1 MGAESVQSADAW
13 RIKRTHILLFLISL
27 AIFLISP
34 VVQVSDSRYTA
45 LLSECLIH
53 HHTAALDIY
62 SVPKP
67 RNPGWGMSPQ
77 DVNTYELAYGR
88 GGSITYFFPHG
99 SSILSIP
106 LVGILNAIGISAAT
120 PEGKFSLRGEV
131 VIERVV
137 ASILM
142 AVLTCVFFH
151 SASLMLPLS
160 WSCVV
165 ALGAALG
172 SQIWSTASRGL
183 WAHTW
188 LVLLVGLVVD
198 SLLTSE
204 HRHTRLH
211 PIWIGTL
218 LAWGY
223 FVRPT
228 ASPAIAATTIY
239 VWILHRDCFLA
250 YAATG
255 AAWAAAFVGYWM
267 WSFGTWLPSYYS
279 ASRLDFS
286 EFGTALRGVLV
297 SPSRGMFVYSPAV
310 IFVLYLV
317 ARYWRSVEHREL
329 ASLAFAAIAIH
340 LAIISGYLWWHGGYC
355 YGPRVLTELIPWFV
369 LLAILGLNAM
379 RRAPVESNHRIE
391 IAAGFLLLAIGI
403 SINGRGAWSF
413 AGLDWNLRKSSY
425 LKGGLFDWRY
435 PQFLAGLIE
444 PPKD

>member
-1 MGAESVQSADAW
+1 LQSADAW
-13 RIKRTHILLFLISL
+13 RIKRLHILLFLISL
-27 AIFLISP
+27 AIFLVSP

-45 LLSECLIH
+45 LLSECLLY
-53 HHTAALDIY
+53 HHTAALDVY
-62 SVPKP
+62 SVPRP
-67 RNPGWGMSPQ
+67 RNPGWGLGPQ
-77 DVNTYELAYGR
+77 DVNAYELEYGR
-88 GGSITYFFPHG
+88 GGSITYYFPHG

-120 PEGKFSLRGEV
+120 PEGRLNLAGEIR
-131 VIERVV
+131 IERVI
-137 ASILM
+137 ASLLM

-151 SASLMLPLS
+151 SASLMLPVTWS
-160 WSCVV
+160 WVV

-204 HRHTRLH
+204 HRLTRLH

-218 LAWGY
+218 LAWSY

-239 VWILHRDCFLA
+239 VLIVHRDCFFA

-255 AAWAAAFVGYWM
+255 AAWAAVFVGYWL
-267 WSFGTWLPSYYS
+267 WSFGTWLPPYYF
-279 ASRLDFS
+279 ASRLNFS
-286 EFGTALRGVLV
+286 DFGTALAGILI
-297 SPSRGMFVYSPAV
+297 SPSRGLFVYSPAA
-310 IFVLYLV
+310 IFALYLIV
-317 ARYWRSVEHREL
+317 RYWRRVEHRGL
-329 ASLAFAAIAIH
+329 ASLAFAAIAMH

-369 LLAILGLNAM
+369 MLAILGLDAM
-379 RRAPVESNHRIE
+379 RRAQVGSRHRVE
-391 IAAGFLLLAIGI
+391 IAAGFFLLAI
-403 SINGRGAWSF
+403 SVAINGRGAWSF
-413 AGLDWNLRKSSY
+413 AGLNWSIGKYAAHQTDIFY
-425 LKGGLFDWRY
+425 WRY
-435 PQFLAGLIE
+435 PQFMAGLIE